1 MVTPFGTKLTGARV
15 SQSSVSSLKAIFSI
29 LMGLSVTNTLVVL
42 IHEGGIGIASL
53 AGIND
58 LHGVFAAVLLFTIA
72 RFYLGNIRHI
82 DDVYVAESVDG
93 KPLDPRVNS
102 ASRFVR
108 DFTVLL
114 LEALLFSLASFYV
127 VHRANFIE
135 ILMVLLVVDILWTV
149 STRGVAPHSGF
160 WFDNNLVHLVAI
172 AVCFGFHLKYPPSQ
186 IPFYFAIGLLLTN
199 GLLDFA
205 WNRDFYFADR
215 VSNKA
220 VFLSGPFTQLLRG
233 NELPVEFRERLTAV
247 IDHLEA
253 KGWSVDN
260 AHRRERWGARLDSPY
275 TAANADLDGI
285 EKAGVLVAFLG
296 TPPSPGVQLE
306 IGFALARNKKI
317 VLIADE
323 DDQMPYLI
331 RGMVER
337 DSVVLIRQPVS
348 SGNHQDIGE
357 RISAGL
363 ERLGL

>member
-1 MVTPFGTKLTGARV
+1 MATPFGPKLTGARV
-15 SQSSVSSLKAIFSI
+15 SQSAVSSLKAIFSI

-42 IHEGGIGIASL
+42 IHAGGTGTATL
-53 AGIND
+53 AGIED

-72 RFYLGNIRHI
+72 RFYLGNIRHV
-82 DDVYVAESVDG
+82 DDVYVAGAVDG
-93 KPLDPRVNS
+93 RALDPHVNS

-127 VHRANFIE
+127 VHRTNFIE

-172 AVCFGFHLKYPPSQ
+172 AICFGFHLKYQPSP

-215 VSNKA
+215 A
-220 VFLSGPFTQLLRG
+220 GDRALFLSGPFTQLLEG
-233 NELPVEFRERLTAV
+233 NGLPAEFRERLTAV

-253 KGWSVDN
+253 RGWSVDN
-260 AHRRERWGARLDSPY
+260 AHRRERWGASLDSPY
-275 TAANADLDGI
+275 SAVTADLEGI
-285 EKAGVLVAFLG
+285 EKAEVLVAFLG
-296 TPPSPGVQLE
+296 IPPSPGVQLE
-306 IGFALARNKKI
+306 IGFALARNKRI
-317 VLIADE
+317 VVIAD
-323 DDQMPYLI
+323 DYDQMPYLI
-331 RGMVER
+331 RGIVEE

-348 SGNHQDIGE
+348 SRNHQDIGE
-357 RISAGL
+357 MISSGL
-363 ERLGL
+363 AKLGF